1 MITALAC
8 SALLL
13 VPFTSISAHAQEMDT
28 HQHSISSKHPFIG
41 DPLPKVSQKV
51 TSSLGNF
58 SLGHRKF
65 NSLFHAL
72 APTRTVTIL
81 IATDEEYRAAILI
94 GKQLLHKW

>member
-13 VPFTSISAHAQEMDT
+13 VPFTSISAHAQKWIRINT
-28 HQHSISSKHPFIG
+28 PSLANTLHR

-58 SLGHRKF
+58 SLSDIENS

-81 IATDEEYRAAILI
+81 IATDEEYR
-94 GKQLLHKW
+94 GCSS